1 MVNDASRRSHESQDE
16 PRGKPKSVGVYVS
29 ERLSFTNL
37 GKTSRGEP
45 RSKPESGNPTFRD
58 CRGARG
64 NVTLSYL
71 RQSARASALSR
82 PRCSNSEGSSRRQ
95 EPGAHGSLQVL
106 GGRQDSSCQALG
118 TGGADARDLHFD
130 AAEIRVVILADP
142 VGEIDHASLAKL
154 QIHAAPGPV
163 PAEGAGQS

>member
-1 MVNDASRRSHESQDE
+1 MPFEVVQDTTLSSVTLVTGKGALALGGPSMVNDASRRSHESQDE

-29 ERLSFTNL
+29 ERSSFTNL

-82 PRCSNSEGSSRRQ
+82 LAPAKKFRVRVSKPSCRQ
-95 EPGAHGSLQVL
+95 R
-106 GGRQDSSCQALG
+106 GGQ
-118 TGGADARDLHFD
+118 
-130 AAEIRVVILADP
+130 
-142 VGEIDHASLAKL
+142 
-154 QIHAAPGPV
+154 
-163 PAEGAGQS
+163 